1 MTSAE
6 RKRVQSF
13 GHLEDGLLDAS
24 PWYHWGPYVSERA
37 WGTVREDY
45 SAGGEAWDYFP
56 HDHARSRAYRWGED
70 GMAGV
75 SDVEQEL
82 CMSLALWNGR
92 DPILKERMFG
102 LTGPQGNHGEDV
114 KEYWW
119 FMDALPS
126 HALLEWRYHYP
137 QSEFPYAD
145 LIAENGRRDRSE
157 PEYELLDTGAFDDDR
172 YWVVD
177 VVHAKA
183 DPHDLLM
190 EISITNAG
198 PDTDTIHVLPHL
210 WFRNT
215 WSWDHDTIRPVMRAA
230 DDRKVALHHSRFGEL
245 VWEVDTGPD
254 GASPEL
260 LFCENDTNNRRLFGS
275 EESPAYPKDA
285 INDHVVSGADTV
297 NPDHVGTK
305 CAAWYQLTVAPGET
319 QVVRVRLR
327 APSTKR
333 AFTKQFD
340 KTIAARRKEADE
352 FYAEV
357 IPADVD
363 ADQRLVARQAFAGM
377 IWGKQFYWFD
387 VQRWL
392 DGDPTQPPPPEGRR
406 WGRNSQWTHLEA
418 RDIMSMP
425 DPWEYPWFAA
435 WDLAFHTVA
444 LAHVDPAFAKYQLL
458 VLCREWFQHPNG
470 ALPAYEWAFGDVNP
484 PVHAWAALH
493 VWDIDGQRDR
503 DFIARLLP
511 KLLINF
517 TWWVNRV
524 DPDGDHLFSGGFL
537 GLDNI
542 SAVDRSNLPDGETI
556 EQADGTA
563 WMAFYTLTLLQLT
576 RILAAT
582 DDAWADIEVKFIEHF
597 MLIVEA
603 MQSEDLWDDDD
614 GFFYD
619 VHRTADGT
627 STPVPVRSIV
637 GVLPIL
643 GTVVL
648 RPGTLARVRTLGK
661 RAERFLEDVDAVND
675 GDAALGRFITGVDGD
690 SLLVSVIP
698 PGNGVRVLHRVFDE
712 DEFLSPYG
720 LRALSR
726 HHAEHPVSIQLGNS
740 VSTVDYEPAESSS
753 GMFGGNSN
761 WRGPVWMPV
770 NYLILRNLQRYAIAL
785 GPDVTLEYPSGSGTM
800 LPLAE
805 CANDLRRRLIGL
817 FVRDEHGRRPC
828 HGYVDRL
835 QNDPR
840 WRDNITFNEY
850 FHGDNGAGL
859 GATHQTGWTGL
870 VADLICRPDPLV
882 TSAEQW
888 RAT

>member
-1 MTSAE
+1 MTSTE
-6 RKRVQSF
+6 RKRVDSF

-24 PWYHWGPYVSERA
+24 PWYHWGPYLSERA

-75 SDVEQEL
+75 SDVEQNL
-82 CMSLALWNGR
+82 CMALALWNGR

-119 FMDALPS
+119 FLDALPS

-137 QSEFPYAD
+137 QAEFPYAD
-145 LIAENGRRDRSE
+145 LVAENGRRDQRQQ
-157 PEYELLDTGAFDDDR
+157 EYELLDTGVFDDDR

-190 EISITNAG
+190 EISVTNAG
-198 PDTDTIHVLPHL
+198 PDADTVHVLPHL

-215 WSWDHDTIRPVMRAA
+215 WAWDHGTTRPEMRAA
-230 DDRKVALHHSRFGEL
+230 GPRKIELHHPRFGEL
-245 VWEVDTGPD
+245 VWEVDTAPD
-254 GASPEL
+254 DSNPDL
-260 LFCENDTNNRRLFGS
+260 LFCENETNNRRLFGS
-275 EESPAYPKDA
+275 ADSPAHPKDA
-285 INDHVVSGADTV
+285 INDHVVDGADTV
-297 NPDHVGTK
+297 NPDQVGSK
-305 CAAWYQLTVAPGET
+305 CAAWYRLTIAPGET

-327 APSTKR
+327 QPSTKR
-333 AFTKQFD
+333 PFTKQFA
-340 KTIAARRKEADE
+340 KTIATRRKEADD

-363 ADQRLVARQAFAGM
+363 DDQRLVARQAFAGM

-392 DGDPTQPPPPEGRR
+392 EGDPTQPPPPEGRR
-406 WGRNSQWTHLEA
+406 WGRNAQWTHLEA
-418 RDIMSMP
+418 CDIMSMP

-503 DFIARLLP
+503 EFLARLLP

-517 TWWVNRV
+517 TWWVNRI

-542 SAVDRSNLPDGETI
+542 SAVDRSNLPPGDSI
-556 EQADGTA
+556 EQADGTS
-563 WMAFYTLTLLQLT
+563 WMAFYTLTLLQLA
-576 RILAAT
+576 RILAVEDET
-582 DDAWADIEVKFIEHF
+582 WTDIEVKFVQHF

-619 VHRTADGT
+619 VYRAADGT
-627 STPVPVRSIV
+627 STTIPVRSIV

-648 RPGTLARVRTLGK
+648 GPHMIGRLRALGK
-661 RAERFLEDVDAVND
+661 RSDRFLEHHDDPVADRARLIAGTD
-675 GDAALGRFITGVDGD
+675 GE
-690 SLLVSVIP
+690 SLMVSVIP
-698 PGNGVRVLHRVFDE
+698 PGNGLRILGRVFDE
-712 DEFLSPYG
+712 AEFLSPYG

-726 HHAEHPVSIQLGNS
+726 HHAEHPASIDVGGS
-740 VSTVDYEPAESSS
+740 TTTVDYEPAESST

-770 NYLILRNLQRYAIAL
+770 NYLIMRNLQRFAL
-785 GPDVTLEYPSGSGTM
+785 TLGDDVVVEYPTGSGTM
-800 LPLAE
+800 LPLAA
-805 CANDLRRRLIGL
+805 CADDLRRRLISL

-828 HGYVDRL
+828 HGYVERL
-835 QNDPR
+835 QSDPR

-859 GATHQTGWTGL
+859 GAAHQTGWTGL
-870 VADLICRPDPLV
+870 VADLICRPDPIVL
-882 TSAEQW
+882 SAEQW
-888 RAT
+888 RQV